1 LRFIGTQVTFAS
13 KIQTM
18 HLTNY
23 VQLLRQLPKYVDCA
37 VVAVA
42 PTVLTVDIA
51 GVAVVNR
58 HARFSMYCVK
68 LEALNVVAVSLIF
81 VCTTQTSI
89 EKSTAT
95 HIKSSKHSARHSD
108 SDKYWYKFP
117 CKDATPSF
125 LFHNSQPAKHADIYK
140 TNDITAGFIQQ

>member
-1 LRFIGTQVTFAS
+1 MLSTIHV
-13 KIQTM
+13 
-18 HLTNY
+18 HL
-23 VQLLRQLPKYVDCA
+23 LWQLPKYVVCV

-42 PTVLTVDIA
+42 PTVLTVEIA

-68 LEALNVVAVSLIF
+68 VEALNVVAVSLIS

-95 HIKSSKHSARHSD
+95 HIESSKHSARQSD
-108 SDKYWYKFP
+108 SDLYGYNFP
-117 CKDATPSF
+117 CKDATTSF
-125 LFHNSQPAKHADIYK
+125 LFHNSQPVKHTDIYK
-140 TNDITAGFIQQ
+140 TMKLAPASFSSEL